1 MWLSGFRIQLCHCCS
16 GSGSV
21 WEFVHAVGTVRKMTG
36 CKTLEQSVYLKS
48 QTFVEYHLCLRPETH
63 FYLKIRVDILNLI

>member
-1 MWLSGFRIQLCHCCS
+1 M
-16 GSGSV
+16 GSGSSYV
-21 WEFVHAVGTVRKMTG
+21 IVAVAQVQSGNLHAVGTVRKMTG